1 MTRHQQLS
9 VVGRLFPA
17 ILDGSKRSTIRWK
30 ESPILPGVMT
40 YVSDEPPHRSV
51 QVMVTACSSM
61 PLSEAAAFLGRKTDW
76 PDEVML
82 TGMREHY
89 ADIALTDTVDVI
101 EHLTPRETE
110 ARENAGR

>member
-1 MTRHQQLS
+1 
-9 VVGRLFPA
+9 
-17 ILDGSKRSTIRWK
+17 
-30 ESPILPGVMT
+30 MT